1 MKTIVWI
8 TVFLCCFSNQIFSQI
23 TDKIQE
29 DTLQENQLTVKYKQV
44 DTVDLYLYIYYPP
57 NYNKKKKYPAI
68 VFYFGGGWK
77 WGSYKQFEP
86 HAKYFADRGMI
97 GILVDYRVK
106 NKHKTTP
113 FDAVKDAKSSIRFL
127 RENAKELNI
136 NKRKIVAAG
145 GSAGG
150 HLAAAAGNII
160 GLEEEVEDLSISS
173 RPDALVLFNPVFDN
187 GPEGYGYDRIGER
200 YKEISPI
207 HNIRK
212 GAPPTI
218 VFLGTADKLIPVKTA
233 FTYKNKMEDVGSR
246 CDLFLYKEQK
256 HGFFK
261 FEEEFYKRTL
271 YEADM
276 FLVSLGYLKGE
287 PTFTIGNQTD

>member
-1 MKTIVWI
+1 MNLSMSSNLQSINKTIGSQLLYRNIFNSMKTIVWI
-8 TVFLCCFSNQIFSQI
+8 TVFLCSFSNHIFGQI
-23 TDKIQE
+23 TDEIRE
-29 DTLQENQLTVKYKQV
+29 DRQQENQLTVKYKQI
-44 DTVDLYLYIYYPP
+44 DTVDLHLYIYYPP
-57 NYNKKKKYPAI
+57 NYSKKKKYPAI
-68 VFYFGGGWK
+68 LFYFGGGWK

-127 RENAKELNI
+127 RENANKLNI

-150 HLAAAAGNII
+150 HMAAAAGNII

-218 VFLGTADKLIPVKTA
+218 VFLGTADILIPVETA
-233 FTYKNKMEDVGSR
+233 LAYKNKMEDVGSR
-246 CDLFLYKEQK
+246 CDLFLYKD
-256 HGFFK
+256 
-261 FEEEFYKRTL
+261 TL
-271 YEADM
+271 NPQEIVR
-276 FLVSLGYLKGE
+276 LQ
-287 PTFTIGNQTD
+287 I

>member
-1 MKTIVWI
+1 MKKIVWVI
-8 TVFLCCFSNQIFSQI
+8 VFLFCFSNHTFSQI

-29 DTLQENQLTVKYKQV
+29 DTLQENQLIVKYKQV

-106 NKHKTTP
+106 NEHKTTP

-127 RENAKELNI
+127 RGNAKELNI
-136 NKRKIVAAG
+136 KKKKIVAAG

-160 GLEEEVEDLSISS
+160 GLE
-173 RPDALVLFNPVFDN
+173 
-187 GPEGYGYDRIGER
+187 
-200 YKEISPI
+200 
-207 HNIRK
+207 
-212 GAPPTI
+212 
-218 VFLGTADKLIPVKTA
+218 
-233 FTYKNKMEDVGSR
+233 
-246 CDLFLYKEQK
+246 
-256 HGFFK
+256 
-261 FEEEFYKRTL
+261 
-271 YEADM
+271 
-276 FLVSLGYLKGE
+276 
-287 PTFTIGNQTD
+287 